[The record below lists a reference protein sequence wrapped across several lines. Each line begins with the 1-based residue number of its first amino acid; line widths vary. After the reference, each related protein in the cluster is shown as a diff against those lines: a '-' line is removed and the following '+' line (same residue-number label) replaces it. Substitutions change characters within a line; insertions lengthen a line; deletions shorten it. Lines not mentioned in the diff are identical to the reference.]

1 MLEIGG
7 RLDRAVRPRRLR
19 ATPSIRALV
28 RETRLH
34 PRRLIAPL
42 FVVPGEGRRER
53 IPSLAGCERLS
64 PDLTVGAARAL
75 CELQVGGVLLF
86 GVPGQKDDFGLGA
99 SDSE

>member
-53 IPSLAGCERLS
+53 IPSLAGCERALYQTIDLS
-64 PDLTVGAARAL
+64 TIQPRQNHDKHQHKSIRSNHL
-75 CELQVGGVLLF
+75 
-86 GVPGQKDDFGLGA
+86 
-99 SDSE
+99 